1 MRIFVSYSR
10 SDGGDF
16 ADHISEHYQKEAND
30 VFIDHEDILGGEE
43 WSEKIK
49 KSISD
54 SDIVIVIV
62 TRSALKSLEVEK
74 EVLESI
80 KQGKRIIPA
89 KYKTVSWSDLKWG
102 LEKKQGI
109 QFENKNSLI
118 RHLDEIIF
126 SDRKS
131 ENRYLDNNF
140 DKSSS
145 KEISIKDI
153 KNKQKPYFILIGA
166 IAIGIIALSLIF
178 SNPNILNNS
187 LNNGKELNDGNPIE
201 SRTIQPNQSLVP
213 AKTNEENKER
223 YILLNTLGSVGK
235 NQGEF
240 DNPSGIAT
248 DNNNNI
254 FIADS
259 NNNRIEEFD
268 EFGNFKTQWPIY
280 NLENYS
286 KILRK
291 SNTTA
296 MDDNLPSIIGPF
308 AVAVDSEDNVYV
320 ADSQNNRIQKFTENG
335 RYITDLIPKDI
346 TKEFNIRE
354 IAVDDNDNILISDI
368 KYDAIMKFTSN
379 GTFITEWG
387 SFGDGDGQFN
397 NPLGIAVDSEDNV
410 YVADSQN
417 NRIQKFTGNGTY
429 ITELFFQGKAQGQKL
444 FPSFVSLDAENNVY
458 VADAKYDI
466 IQKFDSNGNFI
477 TEWKSDNVAGIAAD
491 FKSTVYATDYVDD
504 HIHIFIPKAG
514 VSTLDYNS

>member
-1 MRIFVSYSR
+1 MLLSI
-10 SDGGDF
+10 
-16 ADHISEHYQKEAND
+16 
-30 VFIDHEDILGGEE
+30 GGEE

-49 KSISD
+49 KSIST

-62 TRSALKSLEVEK
+62 TRSALKSQEVEK

-80 KQGKRIIPA
+80 KQGKKIIPA
-89 KYKTVSWSDLKWG
+89 KYQTVSWNDLKWG

-131 ENRYLDNNF
+131 KNRHLDNNF
-140 DKSSS
+140 DKSMTT
-145 KEISIKDI
+145 ETSIRLI
-153 KNKQKPYFILIGA
+153 KNKQKLYFILVGA
-166 IAIGIIALSLIF
+166 IAVAIITLSLIF
-178 SNPNILNNS
+178 SNPYILNNN
-187 LNNGKELNDGNPIE
+187 LNNGKELNDSNPI
-201 SRTIQPNQSLVP
+201 ST
-213 AKTNEENKER
+213 KTNEENKEK
-223 YILLNTLGSVGK
+223 YFYVNTLGSLGTD
-235 NQGEF
+235 QGEF

-259 NNNRIEEFD
+259 KNNRIQEFD

-286 KILRK
+286 NNLRLF
-291 SNTTA
+291 NTTGIN
-296 MDDNLPSIIGPF
+296 DNPPSILGPF
-308 AVAVDSEDNVYV
+308 AV
-320 ADSQNNRIQKFTENG
+320 
-335 RYITDLIPKDI
+335 
-346 TKEFNIRE
+346 
-354 IAVDDNDNILISDI
+354 
-368 KYDAIMKFTSN
+368 
-379 GTFITEWG
+379 
-387 SFGDGDGQFN
+387 
-397 NPLGIAVDSEDNV
+397 AVDSEDNV

-444 FPSFVSLDAENNVY
+444 LPSFVSVDAENNVY
-458 VADAKYDI
+458 IADSKYDI
-466 IQKFDSNGNFI
+466 IQKFDNNGTFI

-491 FKSTVYATDYVDD
+491 SKSTVYATDYVDD

-514 VSTLDYNS
+514 VSTLDYNSK